1 MTPAP
6 ARTAAPLTGTAAGT
20 GSQRDTPP
28 GNLVDVQ
35 DLKVHFPLANGNVVR
50 AVDGVTFKVARGA
63 SFGIVGESG
72 SGKSTTAQALTR
84 LVDPVSGSMSVGRH
98 SLSGLTGEPLRL
110 ARKDIQMVFQD
121 PFSSLNPRLRAGKAV
136 REPLDLMGI
145 GTREEREARVDEL
158 FRAVGL
164 HPDAKRLFPHQF
176 SGGQRQ
182 RLCIARAMVTE
193 PQLVVC
199 DEPVSALDVAIQAQ
213 ILNLLKRL
221 RQEKQLTYIF
231 ISHDL
236 AVVQNI
242 CTHVAVMYLGQ
253 FVETGPVEE
262 IFANAKHPYTWSL
275 MAAALSPDDRD
286 RGRER
291 FTVTGEPPSPINP
304 PKGCRFAGRCPFAQ
318 DRCRAEK
325 PELRKMGKDHKVAC
339 HFAETLTPPLPE
351 LALAG

>member
-1 MTPAP
+1 M
-6 ARTAAPLTGTAAGT
+6 R
-20 GSQRDTPP
+20 
-28 GNLVDVQ
+28 LVDVQ
-35 DLKVHFPLANGNVVR
+35 NLKVHFPLASGAVVR
-50 AVDGVTFKVARGA
+50 AVDGVSFGVDEGA

-72 SGKSTTAQALTR
+72 SGKSTTAQALMR
-84 LVDPVSGSMSVGRH
+84 LVDPVEGSMRLGDHNLAGLQGESLRH
-98 SLSGLTGEPLRL
+98 

-145 GTREEREARVDEL
+145 GTPAEREAKVDEL
-158 FRAVGL
+158 FAAVGL

-193 PQLVVC
+193 PRLVVC

-221 RQEKQLTYIF
+221 QREKKLTYVF

-242 CTHVAVMYLGQ
+242 CTHVAVMYLGE
-253 FVETGPVEE
+253 FVETGPVAE
-262 IFANAKHPYTWSL
+262 IFSNAKHPYTWSL

-291 FTVTGEPPSPINP
+291 FTVTGEPPSPIDP
-304 PKGCRFAGRCPFAQ
+304 PAGCRFAGRCPFAT
-318 DRCRAEK
+318 DRCRDEK
-325 PELRKMGKDHKVAC
+325 PALRKIAEGHRVAC
-339 HFAETLTPPLPE
+339 HYAGTLEAPLPE
-351 LALAG
+351 LAEPA

>member
-1 MTPAP
+1 M
-6 ARTAAPLTGTAAGT
+6 
-20 GSQRDTPP
+20 
-28 GNLVDVQ
+28 NLVDVV
-35 DLKVHFPLANGNVVR
+35 DLKVHFPLSNGDVVR
-50 AVDGVTFKVARGA
+50 AVDGVSFRVEKGS

-72 SGKSTTAQALTR
+72 SGKSTTAQALMR
-84 LVDPVSGSMSVGRH
+84 LVDPVEGAMSVGGH
-98 SLSGLTGEPLRL
+98 SMSGLNGEPLRR

-136 REPLDLMGI
+136 REPLDLMDV
-145 GTREEREARVDEL
+145 GTPKEREARVDEL

-182 RLCIARAMVTE
+182 RICIARAMATE
-193 PQLVVC
+193 PKLVVC

-213 ILNLLKRL
+213 ILNLLKKL
-221 RQEKQLTYIF
+221 RREKQLTYIF

-242 CTHVAVMYLGQ
+242 CTDVAVMYLGQ

-262 IFANAKHPYTWSL
+262 IFSNAKHPYTWSL

-286 RGRER
+286 KGRER
-291 FTVTGEPPSPINP
+291 FTVSGEPPSPINP

-318 DRCRAEK
+318 DKCRAEPPK
-325 PELRKMGKDHKVAC
+325 LTAVTGQHKVAC
-339 HFAETLTPPLPE
+339 HFAGQLNVPLPE
-351 LALAG
+351 LAEGA